1 MSVIAVVTSS
11 PPLARGGHLV
21 MAEALVG
28 ALRDAGHDA
37 DLVITTQNR
46 FGRNVSTYLS
56 NWMLDAGRTGDGR
69 RVDQVISLRWPSYA
83 VRHPVHVCWLNH
95 TMREYY
101 YLWPRFRARLSGPS
115 LVKEHARRLGIR
127 RVDSWLLRRL
137 TARFT
142 ISRTVRERLRRFNG
156 VDAEALHP
164 PAPPRAYRCD
174 GFEPFIFTVSRLAP
188 LKRVDLLVE
197 ALADPAAAGIRCVIA
212 GEGECA
218 PDIRRLA
225 HERGIGDR
233 VELVGHVDD
242 ASLLDYLARC
252 RAVAFVPR
260 DEDYGFVTIEAFASG
275 KPVITTT
282 DSGGPAELVRH
293 EGSGLVVDPSPTALA
308 AAMRSLVDDAPKAER
323 LGEAGRQLA
332 REMSW
337 QAAVRRLVRV

>member
-1 MSVIAVVTSS
+1 MSIIAVVTSS

-21 MAEALVG
+21 MADALVG
-28 ALRDAGHDA
+28 ALREAGHEA
-37 DLVITTQNR
+37 DLIVTPQNR

-101 YLWPRFRARLSGPS
+101 DLWPQFRARLSGPS
-115 LVKEHARRLGIR
+115 LIKESLRRTAIR
-127 RVDSWLLRRL
+127 RADTWLLRRL

-142 ISRTVRERLRRFNG
+142 ISETVRQRLLRFNG

-164 PAPPRAYRCD
+164 PPPPRAYRCESY
-174 GFEPFIFTVSRLAP
+174 EPFLFTVSRLAP
-188 LKRVDLLVE
+188 LKRLELLIE
-197 ALADPAAAGIRCVIA
+197 ALARPVAAGIRCVVA

-218 PDIRRLA
+218 TDLQRLVA
-225 HERGIGDR
+225 HHGLSDR
-233 VELVGHVDD
+233 IELVGRIDD
-242 ASLLDYLARC
+242 EALVDYLARC

-260 DEDYGFVTIEAFASG
+260 DEDYGFVTIEAFASA

-282 DSGGPAELVRH
+282 DSGGPAELVR
-293 EGSGLVVDPSPTALA
+293 SGTNGFVVEPTPDALA
-308 AAMRSLVDDAPKAER
+308 GALRQVMEDPQLAQR
-323 LGEAGRQLA
+323 LGAAGEQVA
-332 REMSW
+332 RSMTW
-337 QAAVRRLVRV
+337 QAAVERLVCV